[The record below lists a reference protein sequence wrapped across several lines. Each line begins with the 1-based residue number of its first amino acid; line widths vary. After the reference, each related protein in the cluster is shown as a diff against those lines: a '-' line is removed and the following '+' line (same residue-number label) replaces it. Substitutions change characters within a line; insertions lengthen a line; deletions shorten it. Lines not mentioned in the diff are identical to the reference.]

1 MSTVSDDVRGMLIT
15 AIRSRINPQTPSES
29 LRDLAEA
36 CRHLGVFAGHDAAD
50 AILFEIQYRSEKG
63 SAQGL
68 RGLAE
73 AWALLQPPR
82 RVLDLVP
89 HEPSSTDAPAPIS

>member
-1 MSTVSDDVRGMLIT
+1 MSTVSDEVRGMLIT
-15 AIRSRINPQTPSES
+15 AIRARINPQTPSES

-36 CRHLGVFAGHDAAD
+36 CRQLGVFAGHDAAD
-50 AILFEIQYRSEKG
+50 AILFEIQYRSEQG
-63 SAQGL
+63 SAHGL

-82 RVLDLVP
+82 RLVDLVP
-89 HEPSSTDAPAPIS
+89 GERSSTDTAAPIS